1 MTQTAKPSIAVIGAS
16 ADRSKMSNKAVRAYA
31 GLGYQVYPINPKE
44 ATIEALPAFKSLSEL
59 PSKPDVV
66 TLYLPPAIGLK
77 VLAEVAKAAP
87 KEFYVN
93 PGAESPELMAEASKL
108 GLEPI
113 YACSITARGIDSS
126 SI

>member
-1 MTQTAKPSIAVIGAS
+1 MTQTPKLRVAVVGAS

-31 GLGYQVYPINPKE
+31 SLGYQVYPINPKE
-44 ATIEALPAFKSLSEL
+44 SQIEGLPAFRTLADL
-59 PSKPDVV
+59 PASADVV

-77 VLAEVAKAAP
+77 VLADVAKISP

-108 GLEPI
+108 GLDPI
-113 YACSITARGIDSS
+113 YACSIVARGLNTDRF
-126 SI
+126 